1 MDEVGVVGYYLSTLS
16 AVPAAAAADWI
27 AVASNTS
34 HSAKVSYTLNQE
46 DGTETVY
53 CWFKDAAGNVSN
65 VSQDSIILDTTAPTL
80 TITSPVSGSTY
91 TSTSSTINLGGSALD
106 AGSGLDVITYTLNSE
121 APITADGTDNWSTG
135 VLSLQSGSNTISVSA
150 KDKAANSI
158 TTIIT
163 ITYTLPEALPGVAI
177 SSDSVVYSDSAAL
190 SGDNNWKHWYGIGW
204 YGTIDENI
212 AYARQMGHQYIKLA
226 YGNWNRTQ
234 YANNP
239 NRAGLKFYIY
249 NPGKLQ
255 DMIPVIGRD
264 VIDTT
269 KTYTQEE
276 IDFFEKYFVWK
287 SKEAFPKNIETG
299 WHSSAALFRVRW
311 DFQQQAVIDYVVEQF
326 INLAKSYENSGLP
339 FTFGGYL
346 VDVPKLSG
354 DFSIYENNSSSSK
367 NTYVS
372 LSYWTGSDSGLTH
385 GTITH
390 EYATYTD
397 GNAAFYKQLNARVK
411 QIWPDAKWILE
422 PYRLYSAASADEWI
436 YAIKDRADKNE
447 LTPDMLFQESS
458 STNFVDDNTI
468 FNSGVTITRDSV
480 GISQPNS
487 VGEAANR
494 LYAAKAGINGA
505 WYNWLARFGGT
516 GDMPAFNNIALVY
529 PRLKLIRAIPNW
541 DNLNNIS
548 LVNRSWDGSIYQS
561 IKDGNLQSYIS
572 SDLMYSRHPETGKL
586 FVVFNT
592 ANGKI
597 KLNPGETVASIQ
609 KIDDYFMETTSA
621 AADFTVISN
630 PEGSEIILK
639 STVAIPSDSA
649 NGQVKG
655 AGYILTITTSSS
667 SK

>member
-1 MDEVGVVGYYLSTLS
+1 MGVTSYYFSTS
-16 AVPAAAAADWI
+16 ATAPQASASGWTEITPAMTSYS
-27 AVASNTS
+27 AS
-34 HSAKVSYTLNQE
+34 VSYVLSE
-46 DGTETVY
+46 GDAAKAVY
-53 CWFKDAAGNVSN
+53 AWYKDASDNVSALA
-65 VSQDSIILDTTAPTL
+65 SDAIILDTTSPTV
-80 TITSPVSGSTY
+80 TITSPTSSSTY
-91 TSTSSTINLGGSALD
+91 TSTTSTISLGGSALD

-121 APITADGTDNWSTG
+121 TPITASGTDNWSTG
-135 VLSLQSGSNTISVSA
+135 ILSLQSGSNTISVSA
-150 KDKAANSI
+150 KDKAVNSA
-158 TTIIT
+158 TTVIT
-163 ITYTLPEALPGVAI
+163 ITYALSGVV
-177 SSDSVVYSDSAAL
+177 SSEGSIVYSDSAAL
-190 SGDNNWKHWYGIGW
+190 SRNDNWKHWYGIGW

-212 AYARQMGHQYIKLA
+212 SYARQMGHEYIKLA
-226 YGNWNRTQ
+226 YGSWNRTQ
-234 YANNP
+234 YANNA

-249 NPGKLQ
+249 NPTKLQ
-255 DMIPVIGRD
+255 DMIPVISKD

-269 KTYTQEE
+269 KTYTQEQK
-276 IDFFEKYFVWK
+276 DFFERYFVWK
-287 SKEAFPKNIETG
+287 STEVFPKNIETG

-326 INLAKSYENSGLP
+326 IALAKSYENTSLP

-354 DFSIYENNSSSSK
+354 DFSIYEASGSNSH
-367 NTYVS
+367 NTYVP

-390 EYATYTD
+390 EYAAYTE
-397 GNAAFYKQLNARVK
+397 GNAAFYKQLNARMRRE
-411 QIWPDAKWILE
+411 WPDAKWILE
-422 PYRLYSAASADEWI
+422 PYRLYSAAAADEWI
-436 YAIKDRADKNE
+436 YAIKDRADKDE

-458 STNFVDDNTI
+458 STNFVDDTTI
-468 FNSGVTITRDSV
+468 FNSGVTITRDRV

-487 VGEAANR
+487 AGEAANR

-516 GDMPAFNNIALVY
+516 GDMPAFNNIAQVY

-541 DNLNNIS
+541 DNLNNIP
-548 LVNRSWDGSIYQS
+548 LVDRSWDGSVYQS

-572 SDLMYSRHPETGKL
+572 ADLMYSRHPETGKL

-592 ANGKI
+592 PKGKI
-597 KLNPGETVASIQ
+597 KLNPGETVVSIQ
-609 KIDDYFMETTSA
+609 KIDDYFMEITSA

-630 PEGSEIILK
+630 PAGSEIALK
-639 STVAIPSDSA
+639 STVTIPTDSA

-655 AGYILTITTSSS
+655 AGYILTITAASS